1 MTAKDFLWQYKR
13 ACTRI
18 RQAESELE
26 YIEAQIQSISGSGD
40 GMPRGTDISDRTG
53 NIAVLLAEQRACVE
67 AVKAEAVRA
76 RLNVARV
83 INAVEN
89 PLQSQLLY
97 DRYIL
102 GMPWREIA
110 EDLPAS
116 EEYTR
121 GRLHG
126 KALESIRKIIG
137 EE

>member
-53 NIAVLLAEQRACVE
+53 NIAVLLADQRACVE

-102 GMPWREIA
+102 NMSWA
-110 EDLPAS
+110 EVADDIHVVEGYAK
-116 EEYTR
+116 

-126 KALESIRKIIG
+126 NALESVRRILG
-137 EE
+137 N

>member
-26 YIEAQIQSISGSGD
+26 YIEAQIESISGSGD

-53 NIAVLLAEQRACVE
+53 NIAAMLADRRADVE

-102 GMPWREIA
+102 DMTWREIA
-110 EDLPAS
+110 KDLPAS